1 MVLALL
7 VTSARL
13 VLMKMMLVDES
24 VRFGLTAQ
32 THVSSIL
39 ALLSDIFP
47 HHSSLSVQLQFGAQP
62 TAKRSS
68 CQKILAVST
77 MSVIARR
84 LNATK
89 HQFAI
94 AEKHLLFLEKM
105 LMDAQSTTVS
115 ATITSAQ
122 L

>member
-1 MVLALL
+1 MPHAGQRGARPRDHHLL
-7 VTSARL
+7 
-13 VLMKMMLVDES
+13 
-24 VRFGLTAQ
+24 GG
-32 THVSSIL
+32 HG
-39 ALLSDIFP
+39 P
-47 HHSSLSVQLQFGAQP
+47 GADGAEHREP
-62 TAKRSS
+62 A
-68 CQKILAVST
+68 LAVST